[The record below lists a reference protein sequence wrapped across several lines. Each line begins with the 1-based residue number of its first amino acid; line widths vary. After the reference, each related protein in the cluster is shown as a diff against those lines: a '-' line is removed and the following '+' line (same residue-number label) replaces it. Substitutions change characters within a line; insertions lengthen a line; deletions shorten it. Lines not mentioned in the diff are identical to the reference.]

1 MAMMDDEASADDKSQ
16 KKNVINFELRRRQL
30 LAGEVGPPAPEGI
43 PDFIAQSDISK
54 LSDDQLD
61 QLINLIRLRR
71 LNSTLQYE
79 RTMREKEQ
87 LTLSKAREQ
96 LEKKCVQV
104 FKELDRSLTVLEK
117 LELRI
122 NEMRGLRIQV
132 GLDF

>member
-1 MAMMDDEASADDKSQ
+1 MMDTTEGLQ
-16 KKNVINFELRRRQL
+16 KNVINFELRRRQL
-30 LAGEVGPPAPEGI
+30 LAGEVSPPPPQGI
-43 PDFIAQSDISK
+43 PDFISQSDIST

-104 FKELDRSLTVLEK
+104 WKELDRSLTILEK

-122 NEMRGLRIQV
+122 NEMRALRIQV

>member
-1 MAMMDDEASADDKSQ
+1 MGGMRCRMEADEGPPA
-16 KKNVINFELRRRQL
+16 NVINFEQRRRHL
-30 LAGEVGPPAPEGI
+30 LAGEVQPAAPDGI
-43 PDFIAQSDISK
+43 PEFITQADIST
-54 LSDDQLD
+54 LTDDQLD

-71 LNSTLQYE
+71 LNSTLIYE

-96 LEKKCVQV
+96 LEKKCTQV
-104 FKELDRSLTVLEK
+104 FKELDRALTVLEI

-122 NEMRGLRIQV
+122 NEMLALRMQA

>member
-1 MAMMDDEASADDKSQ
+1 MEADEGTASK
-16 KKNVINFELRRRQL
+16 VIDFEKRRRQL
-30 LAGEVGPPAPEGI
+30 LAGEVQPPRPEGL
-43 PDFIAQSDISK
+43 PEFISQQDISTMT
-54 LSDDQLD
+54 DDQLD

-71 LNSTLQYE
+71 LNSTLIYE

-96 LEKKCVQV
+96 LDKKCGQV
-104 FKELDRSLTVLEK
+104 WKELDRALTVLEK

-122 NEMRGLRIQV
+122 NEMRALRIQA